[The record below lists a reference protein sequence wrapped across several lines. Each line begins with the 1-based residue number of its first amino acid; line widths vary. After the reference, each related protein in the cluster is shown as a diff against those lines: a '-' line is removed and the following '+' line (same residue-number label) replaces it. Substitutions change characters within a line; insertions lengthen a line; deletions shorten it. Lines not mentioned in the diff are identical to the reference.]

1 MKIIDLL
8 IGITLMNAMPHYVL
22 GVWKAKMLS
31 GFGVGHTKNVIWGL
45 LNAIA
50 SISLFVYQYGMRGL
64 VENQIYF
71 GALIILITF
80 LFSSWFWYWLYYK
93 RSNVVSK

>member
-31 GFGVGHTKNVIWGL
+31 GFGMGHAKNIAWGL
-45 LNAIA
+45 TNAIA
-50 SISLFVYQYGMRGL
+50 SVSLFIYQYGVNGL
-64 VENQIYF
+64 LENQVYV
-71 GALIILITF
+71 GALFILVVF

-93 RSNVVSK
+93 RGNVVSN